1 MPTAGRAIAV
11 HHDSARARGWG
22 KARQQSPPA
31 TGGLGGS
38 LASMQ
43 AAVGVRRPL
52 SQNIGSDRRSGSI
65 PVRATLWE
73 RPWPRYRLCC
83 PQASMQAAVAVR
95 KPLPQNS
102 GSDRRSG
109 SIPVRAT
116 LWERPWPRYRLCCPQ
131 ASMQA
136 AVAVRKP
143 LPQNSGSDRR
153 WGAIPVGV
161 TSVGAALAATRPLLS
176 AGFDSGCYREQ
187 ARSHE
192 IGVSRAARARC
203 AGRNR
208 TTRCPAWRRDWERR

>member
-1 MPTAGRAIAV
+1 MSTARRAIAV
-11 HHDSARARGWG
+11 HHDSARAWG
-22 KARQQSPPA
+22 REKARQQSPPA

-52 SQNIGSDRRSGSI
+52 PQNIGSDRRSGSI

-73 RPWPRYRLCC
+73 RPWPRYGLCC
-83 PQASMQAAVAVR
+83 PQASMQAAVGVR
-95 KPLPQNS
+95 
-102 GSDRRSG
+102 R
-109 SIPVRAT
+109 
-116 LWERPWPRYRLCCPQ
+116 
-131 ASMQA
+131 
-136 AVAVRKP
+136 P

-208 TTRCPAWRRDWERR
+208 TTRCPAWRRDWGRR

>member
-1 MPTAGRAIAV
+1 MSTAGRAIAV
-11 HHDSARARGWG
+11 HHDNARARGRE
-22 KARQQSPPA
+22 KAWRQLPLV

-52 SQNIGSDRRSGSI
+52 PQNPGFGSGLGSGASPLWERPWPRHGLCCPPASMQVAVGVRRPLLQNIGSDRRSVSI

-73 RPWPRYRLCC
+73 RPWPRYGLCC

-95 KPLPQNS
+95 
-102 GSDRRSG
+102 R
-109 SIPVRAT
+109 
-116 LWERPWPRYRLCCPQ
+116 
-131 ASMQA
+131 
-136 AVAVRKP
+136 P

-208 TTRCPAWRRDWERR
+208 TTRCPAWRRDWGRR